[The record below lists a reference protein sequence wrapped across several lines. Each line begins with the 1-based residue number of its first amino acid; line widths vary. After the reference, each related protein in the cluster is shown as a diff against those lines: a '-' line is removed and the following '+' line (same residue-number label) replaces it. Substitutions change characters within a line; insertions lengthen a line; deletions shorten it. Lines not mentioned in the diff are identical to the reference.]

1 MAHKQLASTIAASE
15 GQKAWFAS
23 LRERV
28 FETRAPYAIGQAD
41 MPFEL
46 FQAMDV
52 PMVSNQWWA
61 AVVSAKRL
69 APYYLDKLNEAGF
82 HKGLCRYCSLSMA
95 STVLGEPAGS
105 MGGLPKPALLA
116 ARLTCDC
123 VQRVFETWAA
133 HFGAELILL
142 DAPAATHLPPRWW
155 EQSRHDWRELFEDH
169 RLRFM
174 VRQFERLIASLERI
188 SGRKFDPDRLRTLM
202 EQVNRQEEYFEEAK
216 LAICNAPRT
225 PVRMQEQ
232 ITNVMAAQWQRG
244 SDWAVSQAKAFRDEV
259 VSRAE
264 QGIAA
269 CPDERLRIMW
279 VGAGLWYDL
288 DFYTAFEESHGAV
301 FVWSM
306 YLAFGPDGYIRYGL
320 DDPLLALASRTVSM
334 NEQLHNPPWANEWIV
349 EQAHPPDRRCVRLT
363 PLGTRPRR
371 LERVSSRSRWERRE
385 FRSSLFTQTWW
396 TPGSGMREDAPGCI
410 PFSGSSGAR
419 MTDYLGQFRA
429 DLVHERFDVLG
440 HRGFSFPL
448 VELIR
453 DGSFDSSRIWR

>member
-1 MAHKQLASTIAASE
+1 MAEKQLAATVAASE

-23 LRERV
+23 LRHRV
-28 FETRAPYAIGQAD
+28 FEDRVPYAIGQAD

-46 FQAMDV
+46 FQIMDV

-61 AVVSAKRL
+61 AVVSAKKL
-69 APYYLDKLNEAGF
+69 APYYLDRLNEAGF
-82 HKGLCRYCSLSMA
+82 HQGLCRYCSLSMA
-95 STVLGEPAGS
+95 STVLGDTSQAPW
-105 MGGLPKPALLA
+105 GGLPRPSLLA

-123 VQRVFETWAA
+123 VQRVFETWAR

-155 EQSRHDWRELFEDH
+155 KQSRHQWRELFEEH
-169 RLRFM
+169 RLQFM
-174 VRQFERLIASLERI
+174 VRQFERLIASLGRM
-188 SGRKFDPDRLRTLM
+188 SGRSFNIDELRSLM
-202 EQVNRQEEYFEEAK
+202 EQVNRQEEYFEEAAQ
-216 LAICNAPRT
+216 AICQAPKS

-244 SDWAVSQAKAFRDEV
+244 SAWAVHHARSFRDEV
-259 VSRAE
+259 VQRARD
-264 QGIAA
+264 GVAA
-269 CPDERLRIMW
+269 CPNERMRIMW

-349 EQAHPPDRRCVRLT
+349 EQARAHRIDVAFVLT
-363 PLGTRPRR
+363 PLGTRPSATGTRFEEIALQAAGIPVFSVRAELVVSR
-371 LERVSSRSRWERRE
+371 LWVGDKMRADASHFLAQVERR
-385 FRSSLFTQTWW
+385 
-396 TPGSGMREDAPGCI
+396 
-410 PFSGSSGAR
+410 
-419 MTDYLGQFRA
+419 
-429 DLVHERFDVLG
+429 
-440 HRGFSFPL
+440 
-448 VELIR
+448 
-453 DGSFDSSRIWR
+453 